1 MIKLAY
7 LKKNDKFTWN
17 GKNYT
22 VYAQEGQ
29 MTEVWGNGKWWAWP
43 ANAQVKPVVYGGI

>member
-1 MIKLAY
+1 MIKLG
-7 LKKNDKFTWN
+7 LFKKNDKFTWN

-29 MTEVWGNGKWWAWP
+29 MTEIWGNGRFWAWGSHCLV
-43 ANAQVKPVVYGGI
+43 QKLEYR